1 MAGAVSLSPTF
12 SFVPKLSLKPLVFS
26 ALSTPVP
33 SKLAKRKNYLRP
45 KILKTFTK
53 PFPSPTPTN
62 PIAPVESPPETKPAD
77 VFVFEPPSSEELPSK
92 IEVTEETSKVEE
104 FQVLET
110 SGVAGENDVTFGKI
124 SAYSVLKYGFYFVGF
139 FVFQTVVAVWVM
151 SNGNPQDKGGNLDD
165 VQRNK
170 SKNGKFFND
179 GKVKSGSTNVLYRDN
194 SEMEQKIE
202 EIKAMAR
209 EVRKTEEKEME
220 NGYEGDDDMLDENLN
235 SKAKIGIEKEIGAR
249 LNNLEKRLN
258 SKRENLPGSYMNLLD
273 KLNDAEEAK
282 EMNEKLFVKKKFQ
295 FRGPEKNSRSG
306 VKGFPGSKD
315 GSASRNNNGVASSR
329 TKKVD
334 NEGSRERLSSKV
346 MKSRDTQNSQIL
358 PKENQEARTKSDKH
372 TSKRREV
379 SNKLP
384 AKRVKDKQSS
394 FNTDPWWLNL
404 PYVLAILMRRG
415 IDRDGPGGLFTLRI
429 SEGEEQSETPCT
441 VAFEDQSDAN
451 NFCYLLECF
460 FEDLGDFSAEVVAMS
475 AKELYEAMKSHAKKV
490 LVVKK
495 GQLKLYAGQP
505 FGEVEK
511 ALQSLIEDNQ
521 GAIITNSE

>member
-12 SFVPKLSLKPLVFS
+12 SFIPKFSLKPLLFS
-26 ALSTPVP
+26 PLSTPVP

-62 PIAPVESPPETKPAD
+62 PIAPVESPPETKPAAD

-92 IEVTEETSKVEE
+92 VEVTEETSKVED
-104 FQVLET
+104 FQVSET
-110 SGVAGENDVTFGKI
+110 SGFAGENEFTLV
-124 SAYSVLKYGFYFVGF
+124 
-139 FVFQTVVAVWVM
+139 
-151 SNGNPQDKGGNLDD
+151 
-165 VQRNK
+165 
-170 SKNGKFFND
+170 
-179 GKVKSGSTNVLYRDN
+179 
-194 SEMEQKIE
+194 E
-202 EIKAMAR
+202 EIRAMAR
-209 EVRKTEEKEME
+209 EARKIEEQEMEE

-273 KLNDAEEAK
+273 KLIDAEEAK
-282 EMNEKLFVKKKFQ
+282 ERNEKLFVKKKFQ
-295 FRGPEKNSRSG
+295 FRGPEKSSRSG

-329 TKKVD
+329 TKNVD
-334 NEGSRERLSSKV
+334 NGKRVASQKLDILPSDREKMEDEEELGAVDNNTRFEGSRERLSSKV
-346 MKSRDTQNSQIL
+346 MKSRDTHNSQIL

-384 AKRVKDKQSS
+384 AKRVKDNQSGFS
-394 FNTDPWWLNL
+394 NDPWWLNL

-415 IDRDGPGGLFTLRI
+415 TDRDGSRGLFTLGI
-429 SEGEEQSETPCT
+429 SEGGEQSETPCT

-460 FEDLGDFSAEVVAMS
+460 FEDLGDFSAEVVAML

-521 GAIITNSE
+521 GAIIANSE